1 MEDQNRN
8 PEQNRT
14 DEMTDMQKKPSQ
26 GAGDVN
32 QGNMG
37 QKSGQ
42 PSGQQSGQAGN
53 QGANQGSDQS
63 KNRDQE
69 TDRDRKSA

>member
-1 MEDQNRN
+1 MGDPNRN

-42 PSGQQSGQAGN
+42 FGNQGTNQGTN